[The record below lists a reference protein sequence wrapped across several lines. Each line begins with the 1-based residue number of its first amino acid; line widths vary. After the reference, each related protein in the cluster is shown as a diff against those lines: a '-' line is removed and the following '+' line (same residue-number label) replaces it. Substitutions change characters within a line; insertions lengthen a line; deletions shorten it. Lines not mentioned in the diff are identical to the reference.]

1 MFDEMDVRV
10 EAADFLES
18 AKSALEKS
26 TANKA
31 SFESELNELKHK
43 LEMLKQEVSKR
54 EFDAWKYEQK
64 EKEARALLQTGV
76 DGPNSFWFDILNQWM
91 EFREIRRNGDVLY
104 IEPGFCPC
112 CMDKSG
118 YVDEY
123 ANAWMIFLKTVQ
135 QLGIRRVIG
144 IIDGVSLAKMSSVDH
159 ITSSRFATAS
169 CIEDL
174 SSVLTLENADRIG
187 RKAGIAATTFF
198 EGILCV
204 PKILIPVI
212 PGLLIWRDK
221 KDLSPS
227 RLRELIKVYAHK

>member
-1 MFDEMDVRV
+1 MDVRA
-10 EAADFLES
+10 EAADFLEN
-18 AKSALEKS
+18 AQSALQKS
-26 TANKA
+26 TESKNL
-31 SFESELNELKHK
+31 FESELSELKHQ
-43 LEMLKQEVSKR
+43 LEMLKQEISMR
-54 EFDAWKYEQK
+54 ECSGSYNLKVKDARERFQ
-64 EKEARALLQTGV
+64 ACV
-76 DGPNSFWFDILNQWM
+76 DGPNSYWFDILNQWM
-91 EFREIRRNGDVLY
+91 EFREIRRDGDVLY
-104 IEPGFCPC
+104 IEPGFCSC

-159 ITSSRFATAS
+159 STSSRFATAS
-169 CIEDL
+169 RVEDL

-212 PGLLIWRDK
+212 PGVLVWRDK
-221 KDLSPS
+221 KDLPPS